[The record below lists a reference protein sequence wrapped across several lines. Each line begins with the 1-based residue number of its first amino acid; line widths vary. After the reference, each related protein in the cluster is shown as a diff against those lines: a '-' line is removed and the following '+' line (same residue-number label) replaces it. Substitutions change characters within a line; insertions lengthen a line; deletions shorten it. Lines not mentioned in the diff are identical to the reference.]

1 MWITDVDVAALDAPR
16 VWISKTPDGEPTKT
30 TTQGASIT
38 SAYVKSVPLLDAVT
52 AIWLRD
58 MMNPRQPKWM
68 DETFGP
74 LPAFPPINVP
84 FIVEGARFKLNPRFI
99 GLGPSPSDMF
109 MAFDANGIYQVTG
122 SILDGDEITAEKYPY
137 DIMILLKTK
146 CGAAPVLH
154 EEGEFV
160 MISPR
165 GNVSHI

>member
-1 MWITDVDVAALDAPR
+1 MDHGRGCGGLGRALRLDLKDSGRRADQDDDAGCEHHLRLRQERSLAGRGDGDMVARHDEPPPTQMDGRDV
-16 VWISKTPDGEPTKT
+16 WT
-30 TTQGASIT
+30 AS
-38 SAYVKSVPLLDAVT
+38 
-52 AIWLRD
+52 
-58 MMNPRQPKWM
+58 
-68 DETFGP
+68 
-74 LPAFPPINVP
+74 AFPPINVP

-109 MAFDANGIYQVTG
+109 MAFDAKASTKLRDRFSTETQ
-122 SILDGDEITAEKYPY
+122 ITAEKYPY